1 MARPKKP
8 ASVTTGHT
16 QSRSELEARMA
27 QEKKMKGASDLIDSP
42 PSIIAMDDTAIEFYH
57 LIVSMLRD
65 ADILSNLDRYSVGLL
80 ADSLAKLQHANE
92 NIKEEGMK
100 IWTFTKTGE
109 KQVLNPIYPIYKDS
123 LNNFSKLATQFG
135 LTPSSRAS
143 LSDIAL
149 QQRKEDSDP
158 FMSAINSLNDEQQKK
173 VDSSKDS

>member
-92 NIKEEGMK
+92 ILRDEGMK
-100 IWTFTKTGE
+100 IYTITKSGE

-149 QQRKEDSDP
+149 QQRQEDNDP
-158 FMSAINSLNDEQQKK
+158 FLNALNGLNAEQ
-173 VDSSKDS
+173 SKIKEES